1 MIGISSL
8 NLGQFSSCL
17 DTSPSPPQQ
26 SLSFMAHMLRIGVW
40 SRFAQGDGWDL
51 KCHIDPITREMVW
64 QVQVQGG
71 DLFRVHISFD
81 SIQQIRLIS
90 GNQQQQGLEIEVH
103 DPSMVLFSMR
113 RVQMDA
119 RWVLCSD
126 FTENQQA
133 SRERVHIL
141 QGSYD
146 HFQHVLFNATAL
158 APDLASKL
166 LLVPPSIC
174 RDQTLSPSV
183 TPEPLITITPPFL
196 PGWSAGTNNMDRQY
210 QQKMHE
216 WGYSNVHSID
226 NAMLF
231 LSPPSF

>member
-1 MIGISSL
+1 
-8 NLGQFSSCL
+8 
-17 DTSPSPPQQ
+17 
-26 SLSFMAHMLRIGVW
+26 MAHMLRIGIW

-51 KCHIDPITREMVW
+51 KCYIDPITRQMVW

-71 DLFRVHISFD
+71 DLFRIHISFD
-81 SIQQIRLIS
+81 AIKQIRLIS

-119 RWVLCSD
+119 HWVLCSD

-133 SRERVHIL
+133 SQERIHIL

-146 HFQHVLFNATAL
+146 HFQHVLFNSTAL
-158 APDLASKL
+158 APDLVSKL

-174 RDQTLSPSV
+174 REQTLSPSV
-183 TPEPLITITPPFL
+183 TPEPFTMTPFL
-196 PGWSAGTNNMDRQY
+196 PGWNTGS

-216 WGYSNVHSID
+216 WGYSNID
-226 NAMLF
+226 NSMLF